1 MELKSTKSKLEGGQS
16 EKTCIKKKKS
26 QKILTFF
33 SKACLESIEGLPT
46 AFTLREKMHSSIS
59 FQASLE
65 NFMGCLSK
73 QNRMEQAT

>member
-1 MELKSTKSKLEGGQS
+1 MELKSTKSKLEGEQS
-16 EKTCIKKKKS
+16 EKTCIEKKKPKN
-26 QKILTFF
+26 LTFF
-33 SKACLESIEGLPT
+33 SKACLESIEGLSR